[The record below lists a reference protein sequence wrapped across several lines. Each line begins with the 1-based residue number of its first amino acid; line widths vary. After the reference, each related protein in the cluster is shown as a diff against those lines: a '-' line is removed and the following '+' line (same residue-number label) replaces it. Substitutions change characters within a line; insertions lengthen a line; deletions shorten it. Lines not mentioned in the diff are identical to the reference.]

1 MKAFDSPLSRV
12 YPSKVATR
20 SFNSVFLLLYFEV
33 PAIPVLTVVIPLVNC
48 KRSLQHYSSLVHN
61 LFLFI
66 GVQFCF
72 SKLNNP
78 FNNMLDEAQ
87 ITT

>member
-12 YPSKVATR
+12 YLSKVATH

-33 PAIPVLTVVIPLVNC
+33 PLVNC
-48 KRSLQHYSSLVHN
+48 KRSLHHYSSLVHN